1 MKIGL
6 LGGSFNPIHKGHLK
20 IAETVLAQT
29 EIEKI
34 WFVPSGNHPL
44 KASSQLLDINQRIS
58 LIQKVISD
66 YPDFELCTLDAAK
79 AKPSYTSELIKKL
92 TQLYPQHKFYFIA
105 GSDIVAEI
113 PLWHDYRWLL
123 SQLNFIILSRSGV
136 APQEWKK
143 LDYLDKLDFLEMQPI
158 DISASQIRAKV
169 SDSEDIS
176 ALVPQQ
182 ISAEVEQL
190 YKK

>member
-6 LGGSFNPIHKGHLK
+6 LGGSFNPLHKGHLK
-20 IAETVLAQT
+20 IAETVLEKTA
-29 EIEKI
+29 IEKI

-44 KASSQLLDINQRIS
+44 KAGNQLLDIEQRIS

-66 YPDFELCTLDAAK
+66 YPAFELCTLDAAQ
-79 AKPSYTSELIKKL
+79 AKPSYTSQLIKKL
-92 TQLYPQHKFYFIA
+92 SQLYPGDKFYFIA

-123 SQLNFIILSRSGV
+123 DNLKFIILSRSG
-136 APQEWKK
+136 ASPQEWQK

-169 SDSEDIS
+169 LRGENISE
-176 ALVPQQ
+176 LLPKQ
-182 ISAEVEQL
+182 IVAEVEQF
-190 YKK
+190 YKR